1 MPLLKIDFINDAYS
15 QLRISG
21 ITVDPSPDDLQLALG
36 RLEDLAAEFRS
47 RNIDG
52 GYFFE
57 DQPDP
62 NSVVGVPRQYKQAY
76 VTALAVR
83 LIPDFN
89 KQVPNALQMA
99 ANAAVENLAAN
110 EVNVRQMV
118 YPTRQPIGSGNRW
131 LQAGIR
137 RYYSGDERAPAEDT
151 THQMVK
157 GDINN
162 YRESFAAYLDNG
174 EIIQSFTITADSGLS
189 ILSSSNTDDA
199 VNYQIQ
205 ATGPGPQ
212 KVIIV
217 MTTDLGRVQNRLVW
231 FSVREYALS

>member
-21 ITVDPSPDDLQLALG
+21 ITVNPSPGDLQLALE
-36 RLEDLAAEFRS
+36 RLEDIAEEFRS

-57 DQPDP
+57 EFPDP
-62 NSVVGVPRQYKQAY
+62 NSVVGVPRKYKQAY
-76 VTALAVR
+76 VTTLATR

-89 KQVPNALQMA
+89 KTVPAHLQA
-99 ANAAVENLAAN
+99 AASTAVENLAAN
-110 EVNVRQMV
+110 EINVREMV

-131 LQAGIR
+131 LRAGLQR
-137 RYYSGDERAPAEDT
+137 FYPGDDRAPAEDT
-151 THQMVK
+151 TNQMVK

-162 YRESFAAYLDNG
+162 FNESFAAYLDNG

-189 ILSSSNTDDA
+189 ILSSSNTDD
-199 VNYQIQ
+199 VVTYQIQ
-205 ATGPGPQ
+205 AVDPGPQ

-217 MTTDLGRVQNRLVW
+217 MTTDAGRIQNRLVW
-231 FSVREYALS
+231 FSVREYSLS